1 MSAGDDDRGG
11 KPGKSPSSSEAAPS
25 CWLGA
30 KVTGTAE
37 PRLQHVFS
45 GGPAERAGLA
55 GGDVVVAIDG
65 LRASA
70 DAIKKLLGRRRAGET
85 IAVHAF
91 RRDELV
97 VAELALEAAPEDTCW
112 LTLAAVVDDD
122 TRARRNAWLGIV
134 PPSHVAPAQA
144 GTQ

>member
-1 MSAGDDDRGG
+1 MLARREGDGRCRAQAAARLLGR
-11 KPGKSPSSSEAAPS
+11 PSRT
-25 CWLGA
+25 C
-30 KVTGTAE
+30 
-37 PRLQHVFS
+37 
-45 GGPAERAGLA
+45 RAC
-55 GGDVVVAIDG
+55 AIDG

-85 IAVHAF
+85 ITVHAF

-122 TRARRNAWLGIV
+122 TRARRDAWLGIA
-134 PPSHVAPAQA
+134 PPSDVVPAQA
-144 GTQ
+144 GN